1 MKTPILIG
9 LSILLLT
16 SLACSISLPVTVET
30 TETQTFSVSEPLPEG
45 DTPVQ
50 LTIGMGAGSLSLRGG
65 AEGLVE
71 GEVRYNVP
79 GWEPEVSRQD
89 NELSI
94 TQKTGLSG
102 TLPSGNPANKWE
114 LKLGNY
120 PIDLHVN
127 AGAYDGTLDLSAIP
141 LVNLEI
147 SDGASNA
154 QVKFNVPNP
163 ASMQRL
169 EYKTGAS
176 SVKLVGLANANFSEM
191 RFSSGAGSYTLDFSG
206 TLQQSAKVDIT
217 SGVSE
222 VTIIVPKGVKT
233 TVDLGGELTDVNT
246 RGTWTASDRL
256 YQTDGEGPEL
266 NIQVNMGLG
275 SLNLEQE

>member
-1 MKTPILIG
+1 
-9 LSILLLT
+9 
-16 SLACSISLPVTVET
+16 PVTVET

-50 LTIGMGAGSLSLRGG
+50 LTIGMGAGSLDLRGG

-79 GWEPEVSRQD
+79 GWEPEISRQD

-102 TLPSGNPANKWE
+102 ALPSGNPVNKWE

-163 ASMQRL
+163 ASMQKL